1 MVTKLQPIVILT
13 VILNHG
19 IINKTRIYGIKRHK
33 NKKKPESKYFA
44 EDF

>member
-19 IINKTRIYGIKRHK
+19 IINKTQIYGIKRHK
-33 NKKKPESKYFA
+33 NKKTESRYFA